1 MLTQLAISISAS
13 EQVTAT
19 AYPAAQGE
27 ALATYILAHGA
38 GGNQLS
44 PWLVQFATAAA
55 ARGIAVVTFNFL
67 YSERGRG
74 LPDKNDKLEA
84 CWRKVVEA
92 RHAGTFAKNLGK
104 SCGPLII
111 GGKSMGGRIASQIA
125 AGDPAA
131 SPGMAEVA
139 GLVFLGYP
147 LHPPGKP
154 EQLRSRHLPAIRAP
168 MLFVQ
173 GARDT
178 FGTQEELRPIL
189 SKLNAPADLLMV
201 EEGDHSFKV
210 PKAAGRT
217 QAQVFDFVLDGIED
231 WLKRRVAGKLANSP
245 KAGGRDRG

>member
-1 MLTQLAISISAS
+1 VPQKLKIDITPTDH
-13 EQVTAT
+13 VTAI
-19 AYPAAQGE
+19 AYQSSGGKHQ
-27 ALATYILAHGA
+27 ATYILAHGA

-44 PWLVQFATAAA
+44 PWIVQFATVAA
-55 ARGIAVVTFNFL
+55 ARGIGVVTFNFL
-67 YSERGRG
+67 YSEQGRG

-84 CWRKVVEA
+84 CWRKVVGA
-92 RHAGTFAKNLGK
+92 WHDGAFAASLAKG
-104 SCGPLII
+104 SGPLII

-131 SPGMAEVA
+131 SPGIAEVA

-173 GARDT
+173 GAHDA
-178 FGTQEELRPIL
+178 FGTPEELRPIL
-189 SKLNAPADLLMV
+189 YKLKAPADLLVV
-201 EEGDHSFKV
+201 EEGDHSYKV

-217 QAQVFDFVLDGIED
+217 QAQVFDFVLDGIEG
-231 WLKRRVAGKLANSP
+231 WLKKRIVKKPAKS
-245 KAGGRDRG
+245 

>member
-1 MLTQLAISISAS
+1 MSHKLRIDITPSEHISAI
-13 EQVTAT
+13 
-19 AYPAAQGE
+19 AYPAARGAQR
-27 ALATYILAHGA
+27 ATYILAHGA
-38 GGNQLS
+38 GGSQLS
-44 PWLVQFATAAA
+44 PWIAQFATAAA

-67 YSERGRG
+67 YSEQGRG

-84 CWRKVVEA
+84 CWRKVIEA
-92 RHAGTFAKNLGK
+92 WHDGALAKSLGK
-104 SCGPLII
+104 SGGHLLI

-173 GARDT
+173 GARDA
-178 FGTQEELRPIL
+178 FGTPEELRPIL
-189 SKLNAPADLLMV
+189 AKLKAPTDLLV
-201 EEGDHSFKV
+201 IEEGDHSFKA

-217 QAQVFDFVLDGIED
+217 QAQVFELILGEIEG
-231 WLKRRVAGKLANSP
+231 WFTKRFRA
-245 KAGGRDRG
+245 

>member
-1 MLTQLAISISAS
+1 MPQKLKIDITPTD
-13 EQVTAT
+13 QVTAI
-19 AYPAAQGE
+19 AYPVTGGKHQ
-27 ALATYILAHGA
+27 ATYILAHGA

-44 PWLVQFATAAA
+44 PWIVQFATAAA
-55 ARGIAVVTFNFL
+55 ARGIGVVTFNFL

-84 CWRKVVEA
+84 CWRKVVEVWQDGA
-92 RHAGTFAKNLGK
+92 FAESLGK
-104 SCGPLII
+104 NGVPLII

-125 AGDPAA
+125 AGDPDT

-139 GLVFLGYP
+139 GLAFLGYP

-173 GARDT
+173 GARDV
-178 FGTQEELRPIL
+178 FGTPEELRPIL
-189 SKLNAPADLLMV
+189 SKLKAPADLLVV

-217 QAQVFDFVLDGIED
+217 QAQVFDFVLDGIEG
-231 WLKRRVAGKLANSP
+231 WLKKRVVSKPAKS
-245 KAGGRDRG
+245 

>member
-1 MLTQLAISISAS
+1 MPTKVRIGIAGDH
-13 EQVTAT
+13 VTAT
-19 AYPAAQGE
+19 AYPAASG
-27 ALATYILAHGA
+27 ARHRATYILAHGA

-44 PWLVQFATAAA
+44 PWIVQFANAAA
-55 ARGIAVVTFNFL
+55 ARGIAVITFNFL
-67 YSERGRG
+67 YSEQGRG

-92 RHAGTFAKNLGK
+92 WHDGAFAKGLGK
-104 SCGPLII
+104 TAGPLII

-125 AGDPAA
+125 AGDPDA
-131 SPGMAEVA
+131 SAGMAEVA

-154 EQLRSRHLPAIRAP
+154 EQLRSRHLPAIRVP

-173 GARDT
+173 GARDA
-178 FGTQEELRPIL
+178 FGTPEELRPVL
-189 SKLNAPADLLMV
+189 AKLKFPAELLVV

-217 QAQVFDFVLDGIED
+217 QSPVFDFVLCEIER
-231 WLKRRVAGKLANSP
+231 WLK
-245 KAGGRDRG
+245 DT

>member
-1 MLTQLAISISAS
+1 MPHKLRVDITPTDH
-13 EQVTAT
+13 VTAID
-19 AYPAAQGE
+19 YPAAARGE
-27 ALATYILAHGA
+27 VLATYILAHGA

-44 PWLVQFATAAA
+44 PWIVQFATAAA

-67 YSERGRG
+67 YSEQGRG

-92 RHAGTFAKNLGK
+92 GHDGALAKSLGQNG
-104 SCGPLII
+104 GPLII

-125 AGDPAA
+125 AGDPTA

-168 MLFVQ
+168 LLFVQ
-173 GARDT
+173 GARDA
-178 FGTQEELRPIL
+178 FGTPEELRPIL
-189 SKLNAPADLLMV
+189 YKLKAPADLLVV

-210 PKAAGRT
+210 PKAAGRA
-217 QAQVFDFVLDGIED
+217 QVQVFDFVLDGIES
-231 WLKRRVAGKLANSP
+231 WLASARSERRQG
-245 KAGGRDRG
+245 

>member
-1 MLTQLAISISAS
+1 MPHKLKIDVTPADH
-13 EQVTAT
+13 VTAI
-19 AYPAAQGE
+19 AYPVTGGKHQ
-27 ALATYILAHGA
+27 ATYILAHGA

-44 PWLVQFATAAA
+44 PWIVQFANAAA

-67 YSERGRG
+67 YSEQGRG

-84 CWRKVVEA
+84 CWRKVVA
-92 RHAGTFAKNLGK
+92 AWHDGAFTKSLGNGG
-104 SCGPLII
+104 GPLII

-125 AGDPAA
+125 AGDPDA
-131 SPGMAEVA
+131 SPGMAGVA

-173 GARDT
+173 GARDA
-178 FGTQEELRPIL
+178 FGTPEELRPIL
-189 SKLNAPADLLMV
+189 SKLKTPADLLVV

-210 PKAAGRT
+210 PRAAGRT
-217 QAQVFDFVLDGIED
+217 QAEVFDFVLDGIEH
-231 WLKRRVAGKLANSP
+231 WQGNRLA
-245 KAGGRDRG
+245 

>member
-1 MLTQLAISISAS
+1 MPQKLKIDITDTD
-13 EQVTAT
+13 QVTAI
-19 AYPAAQGE
+19 AYPATGGKHK
-27 ALATYILAHGA
+27 ATYILAHGA

-44 PWLVQFATAAA
+44 PWIVQFANAAA

-67 YSERGRG
+67 YSEQGRG

-92 RHAGTFAKNLGK
+92 WHEGAFAKSLGK
-104 SCGPLII
+104 SGGPLII

-125 AGDPAA
+125 AGDPDA
-131 SPGMAEVA
+131 SAGMAEVA

-154 EQLRSRHLPAIRAP
+154 EQLRSRHLPSIRAP

-173 GARDT
+173 GARDV
-178 FGTQEELRPIL
+178 FGTPEELRPIL
-189 SKLNAPADLLMV
+189 SKLKAPADLLV
-201 EEGDHSFKV
+201 SEEGDHSFKV

-217 QAQVFDFVLDGIED
+217 QAQVLDFVLDGIEG
-231 WLKRRVAGKLANSP
+231 WLMKRVVGKPAKP
-245 KAGGRDRG
+245 

>member
-1 MLTQLAISISAS
+1 MPGRAQIEISSSDQVAAI
-13 EQVTAT
+13 
-19 AYPAAQGE
+19 AYPATARGE
-27 ALATYILAHGA
+27 AKATYILGHGA

-44 PWLVQFATAAA
+44 PWIVQFATAAA
-55 ARGIAVVTFNFL
+55 ARRIGVVTFNFL
-67 YSERGRG
+67 YSEQGRG

-92 RHAGTFAKNLGK
+92 WHDGDFAKSLGK
-104 SCGPLII
+104 SGGPLII

-154 EQLRSRHLPAIRAP
+154 EQLRSRHLPAIRVP

-173 GARDT
+173 GARDP
-178 FGTQEELRPIL
+178 FGTPEELRPIL
-189 SKLNAPADLLMV
+189 AKLKAPADLLVV

-217 QAQVFDFVLDGIED
+217 QAQVFDFVLDGIEG
-231 WLKRRVAGKLANSP
+231 WLKKRVVGKPARS
-245 KAGGRDRG
+245 

>member
-1 MLTQLAISISAS
+1 MPQKLKIDITPTDH
-13 EQVTAT
+13 VTAI
-19 AYPAAQGE
+19 AYQSSGGKHQ
-27 ALATYILAHGA
+27 ATYILAHGA

-44 PWLVQFATAAA
+44 PWIVQFATVAA
-55 ARGIAVVTFNFL
+55 ARGIGVVTFNFL
-67 YSERGRG
+67 YSEQGRG

-92 RHAGTFAKNLGK
+92 WHDGTFAKSLGE
-104 SCGPLII
+104 SRGPLII

-125 AGDPAA
+125 AGDPDA

-139 GLVFLGYP
+139 GLVFLSYP

-154 EQLRSRHLPAIRAP
+154 QQLRSRHLPAIRAP

-173 GARDT
+173 GARDA
-178 FGTQEELRPIL
+178 FGTPEELRPVL
-189 SKLNAPADLLMV
+189 AKLKAPADLLVV

-217 QAQVFDFVLDGIED
+217 QAQVFDFVLDGIEK
-231 WLKRRVAGKLANSP
+231 WLKKRVGGASGK
-245 KAGGRDRG
+245 R

>member
-1 MLTQLAISISAS
+1 MPQKLKIDITPTDH
-13 EQVTAT
+13 VTAI
-19 AYPAAQGE
+19 AYPATGSKHQAS
-27 ALATYILAHGA
+27 YILAHGA

-44 PWLVQFATAAA
+44 PWIVQFAIAAA
-55 ARGIAVVTFNFL
+55 ARGIAAVTFNFL
-67 YSERGRG
+67 YSEQERG

-92 RHAGTFAKNLGK
+92 WHDGAFAKSLGK
-104 SCGPLII
+104 SGGPLII

-154 EQLRSRHLPAIRAP
+154 EQLRNRHLPAIRAP
-168 MLFVQ
+168 MLFIQ
-173 GARDT
+173 GARDA
-178 FGTQEELRPIL
+178 FGTPEELRPIL
-189 SKLNAPADLLMV
+189 SKLKAPADLLV
-201 EEGDHSFKV
+201 VADGDHSFKV

-217 QAQVFDFVLDGIED
+217 QAQVFDFVLDGIEG
-231 WLKRRVAGKLANSP
+231 WLKRRVVRTPAKS
-245 KAGGRDRG
+245 

>member
-1 MLTQLAISISAS
+1 MPQKLKIDITPTDH
-13 EQVTAT
+13 VTAI
-19 AYPAAQGE
+19 AYPGTGGKHQAS
-27 ALATYILAHGA
+27 YILAHGA

-44 PWLVQFATAAA
+44 PWIVQFATAAA

-67 YSERGRG
+67 YSEQGRG

-84 CWRKVVEA
+84 CWRKVIEA
-92 RHAGTFAKNLGK
+92 WHDGAFAKSLGK
-104 SCGPLII
+104 SSGPLII

-154 EQLRSRHLPAIRAP
+154 EQLRSRHLPAVHAP

-173 GARDT
+173 GTRDA
-178 FGTQEELRPIL
+178 FGTPEELRPIL
-189 SKLNAPADLLMV
+189 SGLKAPADLLVV

-210 PKAAGRT
+210 PKAAGRKP
-217 QAQVFDFVLDGIED
+217 AQVFDFVLDGIEG
-231 WLKRRVAGKLANSP
+231 WLKKRVGAMISKKP
-245 KAGGRDRG
+245 

>member
-1 MLTQLAISISAS
+1 MPHKLQIDITSSDK
-13 EQVTAT
+13 VTAI
-19 AYPAAQGE
+19 AYPATGGKHQ
-27 ALATYILAHGA
+27 ATYILAHGA

-44 PWLVQFATAAA
+44 PWIVQFANAAA

-67 YSERGRG
+67 YSEQGRR

-92 RHAGTFAKNLGK
+92 WHDGAFAKSLGK
-104 SCGPLII
+104 GGGPLII

-125 AGDPAA
+125 AGDPDA

-154 EQLRSRHLPAIRAP
+154 EQLRSGHLPAIRVP
-168 MLFVQ
+168 MLFIQ
-173 GARDT
+173 GTRDA
-178 FGTQEELRPIL
+178 FGTPEELRPIL
-189 SKLNAPADLLMV
+189 AKLKAPAELLV
-201 EEGDHSFKV
+201 IEDGDHSFKV

-217 QAQVFDFVLDGIED
+217 QAQVLDFALNGIEG
-231 WLKRRVAGKLANSP
+231 WLRKI
-245 KAGGRDRG
+245 

>member
-1 MLTQLAISISAS
+1 MNAMSTKIRISIESSEGISAI
-13 EQVTAT
+13 
-19 AYPAAQGE
+19 AYPAAPGSKQ
-27 ALATYILAHGA
+27 LATYILAHGA

-67 YSERGRG
+67 YSEQGRG

-92 RHAGTFAKNLGK
+92 WHDGAFAKSLGM
-104 SCGPLII
+104 SGGPLII

-125 AGDPAA
+125 AGGPAA

-173 GARDT
+173 GARDA
-178 FGTQEELRPIL
+178 FGTPEELRPIL
-189 SKLNAPADLLMV
+189 SKLKAPADLLV
-201 EEGDHSFKV
+201 IEEGDHSFKV
-210 PKAAGRT
+210 AKAAGRT
-217 QAQVFDFVLDGIED
+217 QRQVFDCVLAGIED
-231 WLKRRVAGKLANSP
+231 WLRKRVGAHSGP
-245 KAGGRDRG
+245 RGAQ